1 MKKNFKIDQTGTT
14 AIPQD
19 HPAMPGGFRK
29 RIYEQQIKIHVMTRY
44 MRSLRPFM
52 NMLGMSLSNISMYHP
67 VLKENVKHAFKGN
80 FPSWRIHY
88 SKVMISKGKLPNP
101 PGLSVCSPERGRLFF
116 QWRDQGSF
124 RKVRFTDLLFVAVFN
139 CDSRRWILY
148 KESTKRADC
157 QYLLDAG
164 TFQGKLVQVYA
175 GFVSA
180 DGKRV
185 STSLFLGELRVL

>member
-1 MKKNFKIDQTGTT
+1 MKKNFKIEQAGTT
-14 AIPQD
+14 VITRD
-19 HPAMPGGFRK
+19 DPATPGGFRK
-29 RIYEQQIKIHVMTRY
+29 RIYEQQIKIHVMTRF

-52 NMLGMSLSNISMYHP
+52 NKLGRTLSRTSMYHT

-116 QWRDQGSF
+116 QWRDQGGF
-124 RKVRFTDLLFVAVFN
+124 RKVRNIDLLFVAAFN
-139 CDSRRWILY
+139 CDARRWIFY
-148 KESTKRADC
+148 KESTKRAGC
-157 QYLLDAG
+157 QYLLDAS

-180 DGKRV
+180 DGKRI